1 MLLSHTMKIQGNDVH
16 NDVNNYYFNE
26 INERNSDDDG
36 IKIENLYRNNK
47 KNDNLLL
54 IRRIY
59 IRIMYKSL

>member
-1 MLLSHTMKIQGNDVH
+1 MLLSHTVKIQGNDVD

-47 KNDNLLL
+47 
-54 IRRIY
+54 
-59 IRIMYKSL
+59 